1 MSFNQN
7 VVFLNQQVTCKYLI
21 IILIIKLNLMMVT
34 MPVLFT
40 VTKASVDLYK
50 HNNNHMDADSMPKL
64 QELN

>member
-1 MSFNQN
+1 MVS
-7 VVFLNQQVTCKYLI
+7 LNQQVTCKYLI
-21 IILIIKLNLMMVT
+21 VILIIKLNPITIT